1 MSRTSQ
7 GRKSLPIAVG
17 SSDSWAGCHLRSH
30 KVKGKIPNLS
40 PTQFPG
46 LSMNL
51 WISSGQ
57 FVTFHSYFCNSEV
70 SILPK
75 LFIKKYLIHQLR
87 WRSDCILTGHPGER
101 PGGKAF
107 ALEFLF
113 SWNPNCRRL
122 DSSRPVLFHLGSK
135 IKSHY

>member
-1 MSRTSQ
+1 M
-7 GRKSLPIAVG
+7 I
-17 SSDSWAGCHLRSH
+17 
-30 KVKGKIPNLS
+30 
-40 PTQFPG
+40 
-46 LSMNL
+46 L

-57 FVTFHSYFCNSEV
+57 FVTFHSYFCNSGV

-107 ALEFLF
+107 ALGFLF
-113 SWNPNCRRL
+113 SGNPNCRRL

-135 IKSHY
+135 QNRTTEFTSLTSGVSVPFLNALRSASSPSSAQVNS